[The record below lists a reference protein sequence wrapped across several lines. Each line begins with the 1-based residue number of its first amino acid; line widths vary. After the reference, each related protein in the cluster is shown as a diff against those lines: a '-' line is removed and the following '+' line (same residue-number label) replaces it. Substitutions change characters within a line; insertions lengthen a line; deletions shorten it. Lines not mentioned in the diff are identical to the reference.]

1 MTRMQPESSWESPD
15 NADEEFTPLTAQQV
29 QDLRRTQPL
38 LSVWRVVAAQM
49 GVGLLVAL
57 ASWGVSGKTSVGVS
71 AGYGALAVVIP
82 AALFARGL
90 TRRMNS
96 LHAGAA
102 VLGFFVWEVVK
113 IALTVAMLALAPRV
127 IDELS
132 WPAMLVGLV
141 VTMKVYWV
149 ALAWRR
155 VFHPQV
161 KT

>member
-1 MTRMQPESSWESPD
+1 MARMQPESSWESLD
-15 NADEEFTPLTAQQV
+15 NAEEEFTPLTAQQV
-29 QDLRRTQPL
+29 QDLRRIQPL
-38 LSVWRVVAAQM
+38 LSVWRVVAAQI

-57 ASWGVSGKTSVGVS
+57 VSWGVSGKTSVCVS

>member
-1 MTRMQPESSWESPD
+1 MARMQPESSWESPD

-113 IALTVAMLALAPRV
+113 IALTVAMLALATRV

-149 ALAWRR
+149 ALACRR

>member
-1 MTRMQPESSWESPD
+1 MTRIQPESTWDPPAA
-15 NADEEFTPLTAQQV
+15 ADEEFTPLTAQQV
-29 QDLRRTQPL
+29 QALRRTQPL
-38 LSVWRVVAAQM
+38 LSVWRVVAAQLL
-49 GVGLLVAL
+49 VGLLVAL

-113 IALTVAMLALAPRV
+113 IALTVAMLALATRV

>member
-1 MTRMQPESSWESPD
+1 MARMQPESSWESPD

-29 QDLRRTQPL
+29 QDLRRIQPL
-38 LSVWRVVAAQM
+38 LSVWRVVAAQI

-57 ASWGVSGKTSVGVS
+57 VSWGVSGKTSVGVS

-113 IALTVAMLALAPRV
+113 IALTVAMLALATRV

>member
-1 MTRMQPESSWESPD
+1 MARMQPESSWESPD
-15 NADEEFTPLTAQQV
+15 NAEEEFTPLTAQQV
-29 QDLRRTQPL
+29 QDLRRIQPL
-38 LSVWRVVAAQM
+38 LSVWRVVAAQI

-57 ASWGVSGKTSVGVS
+57 VSWGVSGKTSVGVS